1 MADMTDAQAGGQK
14 GRVTTDHLLIL
25 KEAIN
30 AARTQ
35 KQPVYATFLDVTKAY
50 DKAWIDAI
58 MYMMNKRGINSQIWE
73 MIKKFNENLTAAI
86 QTKFGPTRKI
96 HIKDSIRQGG
106 GGGGVGGVLLVLQY
120 ALLMDEINKEIQ
132 GTNLGIKIPNT
143 NTRVACLLWMD
154 DVLILETRAEE
165 KQTLLDITNKVAEKY
180 HIKFGRKKAKQSSWV
195 TLRRNPNSSLDKWT

>member
-1 MADMTDAQAGGQK
+1 MADMTDAQVGGQK
-14 GRVTTDHLLIL
+14 GRATTDHLLIL

-58 MYMMNKRGINSQIWE
+58 MYVMNKRGINSQIWAI
-73 MIKKFNENLTAAI
+73 IKKLNENLTATI

-106 GGGGVGGVLLVLQY
+106 GGGVPVRAAICPAYGWNQQGNTRNQPRNQNPQHKHQGSMPP
-120 ALLMDEINKEIQ
+120 MDGRRPHPRNKSERK
-132 GTNLGIKIPNT
+132 TNPTRHNQQNGRKIPYKI
-143 NTRVACLLWMD
+143 W
-154 DVLILETRAEE
+154 
-165 KQTLLDITNKVAEKY
+165 K
-180 HIKFGRKKAKQSSWV
+180 GKK
-195 TLRRNPNSSLDKWT
+195 PNNHHG